1 MKNVALILFFLLTL
15 SRSYGQ
21 TAQILTG
28 TQEVDRATKEGFYTY
43 VNIDDAFVRQL
54 WQKELYKYGYVEVIK
69 TNIFQVMNARIPTI
83 TANPL
88 TLMSKVSY
96 DRGKTKIFMSL
107 AQSDGTFINN
117 SHPRTFAAEK
127 ILIDFVELLK
137 QHQTIKTEQENITAM
152 QDKQQKATFNSD
164 KLNRAIESNLK
175 EREKLM
181 KKLEENRVEYEK
193 LQMEVELNRREQM
206 NINESLTTQK
216 KKIDEVKT
224 KITKP

>member
-1 MKNVALILFFLLTL
+1 MKNVALIFFLLFSINLT
-15 SRSYGQ
+15 YAQ
-21 TAQILTG
+21 NTQILSG
-28 TQEVDRATKEGFYTY
+28 TQEVDRATKEGFYTS
-43 VNIDDAFVRQL
+43 VSVDEAFVKQL

-69 TNIFQVMNARIPTI
+69 NNIFQVMNARIPSI

-88 TLMSKVSY
+88 NIISKVSY
-96 DRGKTKIFMSL
+96 DRGKTKVFMSL

-117 SHPRTFAAEK
+117 AHPRTYAAEK

-137 QHQTIKTEQENITAM
+137 QHQTIKTEQESITVM

-164 KLNRAIESNLK
+164 KLTRSIESNLK

-181 KKLEENRVEYEK
+181 KKLEENRLEYEK
-193 LQMEVELNRREQM
+193 LQMEVELNRKEQM
-206 NINESLTTQK
+206 NINETLTNQK
-216 KKIDEVKT
+216 KKIDDVKT